1 MVRHSRFRS
10 AHLLFAPAA
19 LALFVAA
26 CGDAGSGG
34 SGGST
39 GGSGG
44 STGGSTTTT
53 SSGGSTGGTTASGG
67 STGGTTASGG
77 STGSSGFKCS
87 GDDPSW
93 SAVVQPVVTC
103 GQAET
108 CHQVSLGNP
117 NVNYG
122 WLVNQ
127 PADGCMDGR
136 LRVKPGEPEN
146 SYLVD
151 KLTNTNLCKGS
162 GMPKG
167 INGYSPLPDNQ
178 IQAVVDWICQGAKQN

>member
-1 MVRHSRFRS
+1 MVRHSILRTTP
-10 AHLLFAPAA
+10 LLFASAA
-19 LALFVAA
+19 LALLVAA
-26 CGDAGSGG
+26 CGDSGG
-34 SGGST
+34 SGGGST

-44 STGGSTTTT
+44 STGGTTTT
-53 SSGGSTGGTTASGG
+53 STTASGGSTGG

-77 STGSSGFKCS
+77 STGSTGFKCS

-93 SAVVQPVVTC
+93 AAVVQPVLTC
-103 GQAET
+103 GGAET
-108 CHQVSLGNP
+108 CHQTSLANP

-127 PADGCMDGR
+127 PASGCMDGR

-151 KLTNTNLCKGS
+151 KLTNTNLCKGT

-167 INGYSPLPDNQ
+167 FNGYSPLPDNQ
-178 IQAVVDWICQGAKQN
+178 IQAVVDWICQGAKEN